1 MTQLSVPNDGVQG
14 IDIDR
19 PDGSKARLDADKSG
33 RVSVDDPQLVSKL
46 KQEGFTVSEISMSLI
61 GAKGYPCIKCGFS
74 SVFSVYTCPKCQT
87 ENGRSDQAET
97 ADNEK
102 S

>member
-14 IDIDR
+14 IDIER

-46 KQEGFTVSEISMSLI
+46 KQEGFTVNEISMSLI

-74 SVFSVYTCPKCQT
+74 SVFRIYTCPKCET
-87 ENGRSDQAET
+87 KNGEPEPDQAET
-97 ADNEK
+97 AEK